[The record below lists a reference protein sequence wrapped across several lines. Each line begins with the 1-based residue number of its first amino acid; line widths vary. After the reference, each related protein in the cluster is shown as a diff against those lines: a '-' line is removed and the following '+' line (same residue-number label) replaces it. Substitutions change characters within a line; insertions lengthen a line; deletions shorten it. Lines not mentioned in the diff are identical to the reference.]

1 MLARR
6 RRIPAASCAALA
18 MTALIFGL
26 LFVSPAFAADSDY
39 EQELSELQQRI
50 ESTSADYEAAVA
62 KANDIEAK
70 IEETEAKIA
79 DVEAQLP
86 LQREKSAAAVKA
98 LYLMQQDRPGLLELI
113 LSANDFN
120 EFITSIKYLDSF
132 QEASIN
138 EAARLTEM
146 EEELTRTKGELEAAK
161 EEAEAQKAACASA
174 LADAQA
180 ARTEAQNKAAEVAQQ
195 EETQAAQAIEEARAE
210 DPEVEE
216 PAEVTT
222 PGVSLADPRDEFVA
236 QWTPRIDAYLAGSP
250 MAGTGSVFAEAAW
263 DYGVDPRW
271 SPAIAY
277 TESSK
282 GAVCFKPYN
291 AWGWG
296 NSSWSD
302 WDSAI
307 RAHVSGLARGYG
319 YTISVSSAQKY
330 CPDNWQHWYSVTLAQ
345 MESI

>member
-1 MLARR
+1 L
-6 RRIPAASCAALA
+6 PAVRFAAIA
-18 MTALIFGL
+18 ACALIFGL
-26 LFVSPAFAADSDY
+26 LFASPALAADSGT

-62 KANDIEAK
+62 KANDIQAK
-70 IEETEAKIA
+70 IEENEAKIA

-86 LQREKSAAAVKA
+86 LQREKSASAIKA
-98 LYLMQQDRPGLLELI
+98 LYIMQQDRPGLLELI

-132 QEASIN
+132 QTASIN

-146 EEELTRTKGELEAAK
+146 EEELNRTKGELEAAK
-161 EEAEAQKAACASA
+161 EAAEAQKEACATA
-174 LADAQA
+174 LAGAKSAREEAQAQA
-180 ARTEAQNKAAEVAQQ
+180 AQVAVR
-195 EETQAAQAIEEARAE
+195 EETQAEQAIEEAKAE
-210 DPEVEE
+210 DPATQE
-216 PAEVTT
+216 PAEATT

-236 QWTPRIDAYLAGSP
+236 LWAPKIDAYLAGSP

-277 TESSK
+277 TESSL

-296 NSSWSD
+296 TSSWSD
-302 WDSAI
+302 WDTAI
-307 RAHVSGLARGYG
+307 RAHVSGLARIYG
-319 YTISVSSAQKY
+319 YTISVSAAKKY

-345 MESI
+345 MESIG